1 MKSLRIVD
9 LSYDVEQT
17 MMVYPGLSRP
27 VLQWLATYNQEG
39 HWSSKL
45 TLPVHAGTH
54 VDAPKHFVA
63 NGQSVDKIPLDSL
76 VGEAVVCNLT
86 DLNLKIITSKDLE
99 KYDQI
104 IISNRIVILN
114 TGTYKKYQSRGFLE
128 YPYLAP
134 DAAQWLVTKAIRA
147 LGVDM
152 MSIDPLGSQE
162 ATAHR
167 ILLGANIPI
176 IENLTNLDFL
186 PDMQPFTFIALP
198 LKIKDGEAA
207 PCRAIALLP
216 TDPVKGE

>member
-1 MKSLRIVD
+1 MKRFRIVD
-9 LSYDVEQT
+9 LSYDIEQT

-45 TLPVHAGTH
+45 TLPVHVGTH

-63 NGQSVDKIPLDSL
+63 NGQSVDKIALDCL
-76 VGEAVVCNLT
+76 VGEAVVCNLAN
-86 DLNLKIITSKDLE
+86 LNLKIITYKDLE
-99 KYDQI
+99 TYDQLIVSDRI
-104 IISNRIVILN
+104 IILN
-114 TGTYKKYQSRGFLE
+114 TGTYKQYQKPAFLQ
-128 YPYLAP
+128 YPYLTP
-134 DAAQWLVTKAIRA
+134 DAAQWLVAKAIRA

-176 IENLTNLDFL
+176 IENLTNLDSV

-216 TDPVKGE
+216 TDPVKGK